1 MRLPESFETGS
12 QQPAGLDYVSL
23 VAVVV
28 LGIVGSIALIVGND
42 TVALAVATGIIGFM
56 ARLYK

>member
-1 MRLPESFETGS
+1 MRLPESFETSS

-28 LGIVGSIALIVGND
+28 LGIVGSIALLVGND